1 MNVLDRLH
9 ERPLLADGAMGTLI
23 YALGVDFEQCFELL
37 NVTQPE
43 LIRGIHRAYAAAGA
57 DIIET
62 NTFGGN
68 RYRLEQW
75 GLAERVVELNT
86 QAVVL
91 ARSAAAEV
99 SDGVHRTVFVGA
111 SLGPTGLNLEPLGS
125 LKLTDAYDAF
135 HEQIMAIAQAGADL
149 LMFETFSDL
158 NEIEQAIRAARAV
171 EQTVG
176 RSLPIV
182 AHMTFNRDGRT
193 LFGNTPE
200 QVAQRLMT
208 FGADVVGAN
217 CSTGPR
223 GVFDVV
229 AAMQLVR
236 NAENEEL
243 RIENEERPSLAVS
256 QFSILHF
263 PFFSAIP
270 NAGFPEQQGGRLMYP
285 ATPEYFANYVH
296 RFIDAGVRLMGG
308 CCGTTPEHTRAMR
321 LALDAHLKAQ
331 QTSPDG
337 QAIAS
342 GRDVARD
349 AFITFPGAAV
359 SPSATATAAD
369 PFGTQTTLKTAL
381 DAKQFVI
388 TVEVE
393 PPKSVDTGGLEDT
406 ARMLREAGATVLDI
420 SDMPMARMRMSGL
433 AAAHRVQLGA
443 NIETVLHFPVRGRN
457 LLRVQGDLL
466 AAHALNL
473 RNLFVTMGDP
483 ASIGDFPT
491 ASDQHDIVPTGLVQL
506 IKTKFNAG
514 QDSSGASIG
523 KACSFVVGVAANLT
537 PQDFDKE
544 AKLLKKKIDFGADF
558 ALTQPVFDVE
568 VARQFLDYYASVYG
582 PLPLPVLMGVLP
594 LASARHAEFLRNE
607 VPGMMMPEA
616 VVKRLESVGTKTR
629 TEGALIAG
637 EIVAALRDKVQ
648 GIYIIPAFGR
658 YDIAARVI
666 REMGR

>member
-1 MNVLDRLH
+1 MNFLDQLH

-37 NVTQPE
+37 NVTRPE
-43 LIRGIHRAYAAAGA
+43 LIFGIHRAYAAAGA
-57 DIIET
+57 DLIET

-75 GLAERVVELNT
+75 GQADRATELNT

-91 ARSAAAEV
+91 ARKAAAEV
-99 SDGVHRTVFVGA
+99 SDGAHRAVFVGA
-111 SLGPTGLNLEPLGS
+111 SIGPTGLKLEPLGS
-125 LKLTDAYDAF
+125 LKLTDAYEAF
-135 HEQIMAIAQAGADL
+135 HEQILAIAQAGADV

-171 EQTVG
+171 EQITG
-176 RSLPIV
+176 KRLPIV

-200 QVAQRLMT
+200 QVAQALLAL
-208 FGADVVGAN
+208 GADVVGAN

-229 AAMQLVR
+229 SAMQLVTNR
-236 NAENEEL
+236 EAWFSEPD
-243 RIENEERPSLAVS
+243 PSSASPS
-256 QFSILHF
+256 QFVVHEPL
-263 PFFSAIP
+263 FSAIP

-321 LALDAHLKAQ
+321 SALDADLKARRQ
-331 QTSPDG
+331 ADSATSEDQP
-337 QAIAS
+337 ASAS

-349 AFITFPGAAV
+349 AFITFP
-359 SPSATATAAD
+359 SPATPILAGGLAD
-369 PFGTQTTLKTAL
+369 PFSTQTTLKSAL
-381 DAKQFVI
+381 DSNKFVI

-483 ASIGDFPT
+483 ASIGDYPT

-506 IKTKFNAG
+506 VKSKFNNG

-544 AKLLKKKIDFGADF
+544 AKLLRKKIECGADF
-558 ALTQPVFDVE
+558 ALTQPVFDVD
-568 VARQFLDYYASVYG
+568 VARKFLDYYAEVYG

-637 EIVAALRDKVQ
+637 EIAAALRDKVQ

>member
-1 MNVLDRLH
+1 MNVLEALH
-9 ERPLLADGAMGTLI
+9 ERPLLTDGAMGTLI
-23 YALGVDFEQCFELL
+23 YSLGVDFEQCFELL

-43 LIRGIHRAYAAAGA
+43 LILGIHRAYVAAGA
-57 DIIET
+57 DIVET

-75 GLAERVVELNT
+75 GLAERATELNT
-86 QAVVL
+86 QAVKL
-91 ARSAAAEV
+91 ARKAADEV

-111 SLGPTGLNLEPLGS
+111 SIGPTGLKLEPLGS
-125 LKLTDAYDAF
+125 LKLSEAYDAF
-135 HEQIMAIAQAGADL
+135 CEQILAIARAGADV

-171 EQTVG
+171 EQATG
-176 RSLPIV
+176 RQLPIV

-200 QVAQRLMT
+200 QVAQALLAMD
-208 FGADVVGAN
+208 ADVIGAN

-229 AAMQLVR
+229 SAMQLVQ
-236 NAENEEL
+236 NEELKMENEEGPVA
-243 RIENEERPSLAVS
+243 PSGPSS
-256 QFSILHF
+256 QFSLLNSH
-263 PFFSAIP
+263 FFSAIP

-285 ATPEYFANYVH
+285 ATPEYFANYVN

-321 LALDAHLKAQ
+321 AALDAHLKSKA
-331 QTSPDG
+331 
-337 QAIAS
+337 
-342 GRDVARD
+342 GRPAEPGAGAALARD
-349 AFITFPGAAV
+349 AFINFPAASPSTAAV
-359 SPSATATAAD
+359 AD
-369 PFGTQTTLKTAL
+369 PFSTQTTLKSAL
-381 DAKQFVI
+381 DLGKFVI

-393 PPKSVDTGGLEDT
+393 PPKSVDTDGLEDT
-406 ARMLREAGATVLDI
+406 AHMLRDAGATVLDI

-483 ASIGDFPT
+483 ASIGDYPT

-506 IKTKFNAG
+506 IKSKFNTG

-544 AKLLKKKIDFGADF
+544 AKLLKKKIDCGADF

-568 VARQFLDYYASVYG
+568 VAAQFLDYYASVYG
-582 PLPLPVLMGVLP
+582 PLKLPVLMGVLP
-594 LASARHAEFLRNE
+594 LASVRHAEFLRNE
-607 VPGMMMPEA
+607 VPGMMLPEA
-616 VVKRLESVGTKTR
+616 IVKRLEGVGNKTR
-629 TEGALIAG
+629 TEGAVIAG
-637 EIVAALRDKVQ
+637 EIAAALRGRVQ
-648 GIYIIPAFGR
+648 GIYVIPAFGR
-658 YDIAARVI
+658 YDMAARVI
-666 REMGR
+666 REMGQ